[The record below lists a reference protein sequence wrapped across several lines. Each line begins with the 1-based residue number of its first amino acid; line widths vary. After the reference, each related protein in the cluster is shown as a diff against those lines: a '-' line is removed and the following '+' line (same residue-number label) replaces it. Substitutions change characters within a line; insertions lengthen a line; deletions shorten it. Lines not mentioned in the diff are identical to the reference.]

1 MISEQMREQ
10 LMAATGLTKQQVNS
24 ATAEAVVNFLM
35 PDNAKAL
42 IQEAQNQVDDMRNLV
57 ASLRKEY
64 SALKEKIDTVVG
76 NLLAIAEAQEEHGA
90 VTDEKAKNAITLYAS
105 ILNMNKREGVQGSD
119 SVESAGYVTYA
130 YLGGQ
135 AKRDIHYDKLH
146 DFDD

>member
-1 MISEQMREQ
+1 MISEEMKEQ
-10 LMAATGLTKQQVNS
+10 LMVAGLTKQQVNS
-24 ATAEAVVNFLM
+24 TTADTVVNFLM

-42 IQEAQNQVDDMRNLV
+42 IQEAQLQVDDMRSLV

-64 SALKEKIDTVVG
+64 SALKEKIDTVAG
-76 NLLAIAEAQEEHGA
+76 TLLAIAEAQEEHGT

-135 AKRDIHYDKLH
+135 ARRDIHYDKSH
-146 DFDD
+146 DFGD